1 MKKVIAM
8 VVCVAMLA
16 CFALTASAATKATF
30 TVSTVENA
38 KKGDIVLVDVT
49 IAEKQTK
56 IGTLAVKFTYDT
68 EKLAF
73 VMNEDEGKYFVTG
86 EGAGGATAAGN
97 EANMEVQMA
106 TADGFW
112 KAGKVLTLAFEVI
125 ADIAEG
131 EIAAVEMALLDQPT
145 HCDDNTVTYDVEIIN
160 GGVKGVAKEEPKDPK
175 PPVDGGKDPVEPQD
189 KPVVD
194 KPVVDEEVEDV
205 TVTDTEANPE
215 TGDVS
220 GIAVAAGLC
229 AVMAAAFVITK
240 KVND

>member
-1 MKKVIAM
+1 MKKVIAL

-30 TVSTVENA
+30 NVSTVEGA
-38 KKGDIVLVDVT
+38 EKGQIVLVD
-49 IAEKQTK
+49 ISIEEAKTK
-56 IGTLAVKFTYDT
+56 IGTLAVKINYDT

-97 EANMEVQMA
+97 EETMEVQMA

-125 ADIAEG
+125 ADIAED
-131 EIAAVEMALLDQPT
+131 EIAAVTMELLDQPT
-145 HCDDNTVTYDVEIIN
+145 HCEDETVTYDVVIN
-160 GGVKGVAKEEPKDPK
+160 AGGVKGPKAPEESVV
-175 PPVDGGKDPVEPQD
+175 PPVSSEDKKPVESKPVVEAPVEP
-189 KPVVD
+189 
-194 KPVVDEEVEDV
+194 EVE
-205 TVTDTEANPE
+205 VTDTDANPE

>member
-30 TVSTVENA
+30 TIETVKAVAVGETVTVNLTIEEQKTMIGAVGFKFEYDKDYLEFVEDPTTFEFFNA
-38 KKGDIVLVDVT
+38 GP
-49 IAEKQTK
+49 AS
-56 IGTLAVKFTYDT
+56 
-68 EKLAF
+68 
-73 VMNEDEGKYFVTG
+73 
-86 EGAGGATAAGN
+86 GGASAVGN
-97 EANMEVQMA
+97 EETMEVQMA
-106 TADGFW
+106 TANGF
-112 KAGKVLTLAFEVI
+112 KAPGVVMPLTFKVIKEIPA
-125 ADIAEG
+125 G
-131 EIAAVEMALLDQPT
+131 EIAAISATFTLEPAHAEDE
-145 HCDDNTVTYDVEIIN
+145 TVTYDASIVA
-160 GGVKGVAKEEPKDPK
+160 GGVKADAPVVV
-175 PPVDGGKDPVEPQD
+175 PPVGGGEEDDDKDPVKPQPQEPTVE
-189 KPVVD
+189 P
-194 KPVVDEEVEDV
+194 EVEDV

>member
-30 TVSTVENA
+30 TIETVKAVAVGETVTVNLTIEEQKTMIGAVGFKFEYDKDYLEFVEDPTTFEFFNA
-38 KKGDIVLVDVT
+38 GP
-49 IAEKQTK
+49 AS
-56 IGTLAVKFTYDT
+56 
-68 EKLAF
+68 
-73 VMNEDEGKYFVTG
+73 
-86 EGAGGATAAGN
+86 GGASAVGN
-97 EANMEVQMA
+97 EETMEVQMA
-106 TADGFW
+106 TANGF
-112 KAGKVLTLAFEVI
+112 KAPGVVMPLTFKVIKEIPA
-125 ADIAEG
+125 G
-131 EIAAVEMALLDQPT
+131 EIAAISATFTLEPAHAEDE
-145 HCDDNTVTYDVEIIN
+145 TVTYDATIVA
-160 GGVKGVAKEEPKDPK
+160 GGVKAEAKADDIVDPK
-175 PPVDGGKDPVEPQD
+175 PPVDDDDD
-189 KPVVD
+189 KPVV
-194 KPVVDEEVEDV
+194 KPQPQEPTVEPEVEDV